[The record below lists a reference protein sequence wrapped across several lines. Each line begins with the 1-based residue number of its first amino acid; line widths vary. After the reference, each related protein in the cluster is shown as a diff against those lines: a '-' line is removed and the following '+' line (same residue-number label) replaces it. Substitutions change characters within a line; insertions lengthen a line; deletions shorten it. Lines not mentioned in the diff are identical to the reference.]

1 MGWNGVLYGVV
12 GPFKGKRR
20 FYVFVVAVAVSG
32 GKTGAKR
39 GMAGM
44 KLV

>member
-20 FYVFVVAVAVSG
+20 FYVFVVAVSG